1 MTPDKRERAIK
12 YLTEE
17 IRSLR
22 MAPQINGCGPENW
35 ADQLE
40 IMETCLQAVRSAH
53 FADAGKMQPLTVEQ
67 LREMVGKPVWVDF
80 TGSHIEREPGWFIL
94 KSILGEEAYLV
105 GAVSVYK
112 ALEYYGAK
120 WTAYA
125 YPPPHIDRE
134 AWTAKWEEDGECY
147 HKPYRV
153 RDVEK
158 WKKYKCSK
166 CGYKAGRRS
175 SQKYCPSCGRT
186 MTPKAWAELDKR
198 LRG

>member
-1 MTPDKRERAIK
+1 MTSDKREKAIK
-12 YLTEE
+12 YLAEE

-22 MAPQINGCGPENW
+22 MAPKINGCGPENW
-35 ADQLE
+35 AEQLE
-40 IMETCLQAVRSAH
+40 VMETCVQAVRSAH
-53 FADAGKMQPLTVEQ
+53 FADAGKMQPLTLEQ
-67 LREMVGKPVWVDF
+67 LREMANKPYWHVGL
-80 TGSHIEREPGWFIL
+80 REESAAPHW
-94 KSILGEEAYLV
+94 SILDPLLAYNPED
-105 GAVSVYK
+105 YD
-112 ALEYYGAK
+112 YGTN
-120 WTAYA
+120 WLAYA
-125 YPPPHIDRE
+125 HPPAHIDRE

-175 SQKYCPSCGRT
+175 SQKYCPSCGRA
-186 MTPKAWAELDKR
+186 MTPEAWAELEKR